1 MERSVIEFKAAI
13 VAFCTAVSTLLGW
26 QGIMALVWV
35 VLMGMD
41 YLSGTLAARKTGT
54 WKSSTAR
61 DGFIHKGGMIL
72 VVLVAL
78 LADIVMS
85 VALQHIPI
93 LQIQW
98 PDVLFPMVL
107 AWYIITELGSILEN
121 AMKMGAKVPD
131 WLIKIF
137 NATLKSI
144 DAEGDSI
151 HTDISSGIDSLPVD
165 DPYDEVFDAEEQE

>member
-1 MERSVIEFKAAI
+1 MENYLTEMKMGIAA
-13 VAFCTAVSTLLGW
+13 FFTAISALLGW

-35 VLMGMD
+35 VLMGLD

-54 WKSSTAR
+54 WKSSVAR

-72 VVLVAL
+72 VVVVAL

-85 VALQHIPI
+85 VSLSHIPV

-98 PDVLFPMVL
+98 PDILFPMVL

-121 AMKMGAKVPD
+121 AVKMGAAVPD

-137 NATLKSI
+137 NASLKAI
-144 DAEGDSI
+144 DAEGESI
-151 HTDISSGIDSLPVD
+151 HSGIDATTDEDPSLA
-165 DPYDEVFDAEEQE
+165 DEAAETE